1 MPPKTTPLR
10 KITFLAIAI
19 TIFSQTAA
27 QQTVMTSQQT
37 ATPLDPITVT
47 SSSIETRASKTG
59 RNITVITAKDI
70 AQLPVRTP
78 DELLRFL
85 PGIDVQTRGALGAQ
99 SDISMRGGTFQQVLV
114 ILDGLRLN
122 DPNTGH
128 FSGYIPVVLDEIERI
143 EILKGASSGIF
154 GSDAV
159 GGVIYITTKSFAKQ
173 KVEGKRGIIQ
183 AAGGDLGLLSSSG
196 YYSVS
201 NPTHH
206 FQISALRNRANGP
219 KQRGTN
225 GYMQED
231 AFSFALSK
239 QKNNWQTSFRT
250 AYNEREFAAQNFYTS
265 FVSDTAVEKVKI
277 FWNQFNANYQKNK
290 DQLTIYAGFKNTEDN
305 YRFSSISSAN
315 SSFSN
320 LFQFNSVYTRMAS
333 EQTKFSLG
341 AQYIGRNI
349 RSNDRGRHTV
359 NQFAVYGIVQHAF
372 TSRFNTNASLRTE
385 HTENAGWILVP
396 QVNLS
401 YQLNQLQ
408 LRASAGYAYRNADFT
423 ELYNNY
429 NRTGVRSG
437 SIGNPNLSA
446 ERSMNY
452 ELGIDWQPNAFGK
465 WSFSLF
471 SRDSRDLIDWSL
483 TAYADMPRK
492 ENLVVNGN
500 YFLAKN
506 QNRITVS
513 GLELDYILEKK
524 LNEQNA
530 VRLKAGLIWLNTES
544 KQGPLSFYLSSAPKF
559 LANFSTGIKIKN
571 FDISFTGLYKSRAT
585 QIGNA
590 LLVPL
595 SSEYFVM
602 NTKINMHFNK
612 VKHVL
617 FLQADNL
624 LNQSINDFVGTPLP
638 GRWLQGGFRFIF

>member
-1 MPPKTTPLR
+1 MLIQLLVLIFRPLFAQDNNATTQVE
-10 KITFLAIAI
+10 A
-19 TIFSQTAA
+19 S
-27 QQTVMTSQQT
+27 V
-37 ATPLDPITVT
+37 LDPITVT

-59 RNITVITAKDI
+59 RNITVITSKEI

-128 FSGYIPVVLDEIERI
+128 FSGYIPVVLDEIERV

-173 KVEGKRGIIQ
+173 KAIGKRGIIQ
-183 AAGGDLGLLSSSG
+183 VAGGDLGLISSSG
-196 YYSVS
+196 FYSVS
-201 NPTHH
+201 NSTNHL
-206 FQISALRNRANGP
+206 QISALRNRADGP
-219 KQRGTN
+219 QQRGIK

-231 AFSFALSK
+231 AFSVAFSK
-239 QKNNWQTSFRT
+239 QKKFWQTSFRS
-250 AYNEREFAAQNFYTS
+250 AYNERAFAAQNFYTS

-277 FWNQFNANYQKNK
+277 FWNQFNASYQKNK

-305 YRFSSISSAN
+305 YKFSSVSTAN

-320 LFQFNSVYTRMAS
+320 LFQINTVYTRTAT

-359 NQFAVYGIVQHAF
+359 NQLAVYGILQHAF
-372 TSRFNTNASLRTE
+372 SNRVVANSSLRTE
-385 HTENAGWILVP
+385 YTDNAGWIVVP
-396 QVNLS
+396 QINLS

-446 ERSMNY
+446 EKSMNY
-452 ELGIDWQPNAFGK
+452 EVGVDWVHNQSGK
-465 WSFSLF
+465 WSVSLF

-492 ENLVVNGN
+492 DNLVVNGN
-500 YFLAKN
+500 YFLARN
-506 QNRITVS
+506 QNRISVS
-513 GLELDYILEKK
+513 GLELDYIVEKK
-524 LNEQNA
+524 LNEQNSI
-530 VRLKAGLIWLNTES
+530 RLKTGLIWLNTES
-544 KQGPLSFYLSSAPKF
+544 KEGPLSFYLSSAPKF
-559 LANFSTGIKIKN
+559 LANFAAGIKLKN
-571 FDISFTGLYKSRAT
+571 LDFSFAGLYKSRAAQT
-585 QIGNA
+585 NNA

-595 SSEYFVM
+595 SSSYFVM
-602 NTKINMHFNK
+602 NTRINIHFNK
-612 VKHVL
+612 VKHIV
-617 FLQADNL
+617 FLQADNV
-624 LNQSINDFVGTPLP
+624 LNTSINDFVGTPLP

>member
-1 MPPKTTPLR
+1 M
-10 KITFLAIAI
+10 FLAIAVA
-19 TIFSQTAA
+19 IFSQTHA
-27 QQTVMTSQQT
+27 QQSANAEQQT
-37 ATPLDPITVT
+37 ATTLDPITVT

-59 RNITVITAKDI
+59 RNITVITSKEI
-70 AQLPVRTP
+70 SQLPVRTP

-85 PGIDVQTRGALGAQ
+85 PGIDVQTRGVLGAQ

-128 FSGYIPVVLDEIERI
+128 FSGYIPVVLDEIEKI

-173 KVEGKRGIIQ
+173 KVAGKRGIINV
-183 AAGGDLGLLSSSG
+183 AGGDLGLLSSSG

-201 NPTHH
+201 NPTNHY
-206 FQISALRNRANGP
+206 QISALRNRADGP
-219 KQRGTN
+219 KQRGIN

-231 AFSFALSK
+231 AFSFAFSK
-239 QKNNWQTSFRT
+239 QKNNWQTSFKT
-250 AYNEREFAAQNFYTS
+250 AYNERAFAAQNFYTS

-277 FWNQFNANYQKNK
+277 FWNQFNASYQKNK
-290 DQLTIYAGFKNTEDN
+290 DQLTVYAGFKNTEDN
-305 YRFSSISSAN
+305 YKFSAVSSAN

-320 LFQFNSVYTRMAS
+320 LFQFNTIYTRLET

-359 NQFAVYGIVQHAF
+359 NQLAVYGILQHAF
-372 TSRFNTNASLRTE
+372 NNRFITNTSLRTE
-385 HTENAGWILVP
+385 YTDNAGWIVVP

-446 ERSMNY
+446 EKSMNY
-452 ELGIDWQPNAFGK
+452 ELGFDWTNPQLGK

-513 GLELDYILEKK
+513 GLEIDYMLEKK
-524 LNEQNA
+524 LNEINSI
-530 VRLKAGLIWLNTES
+530 RLKTGLIWLNTES
-544 KQGPLSFYLSSAPKF
+544 KEGPLSFYLSSAPKF
-559 LANFSTGIKIKN
+559 LANFAAGIKIKN
-571 FDISFTGLYKSRAT
+571 FDLSFTGLYKSRAA
-585 QIGNA
+585 QNSNA

-595 SSEYFVM
+595 SSQYFVM
-602 NTKINMHFNK
+602 NTKVNIYFNK
-612 VKHVL
+612 VKHVM

>member
-1 MPPKTTPLR
+1 MKKILLIQLLVLIFRPLFAQDNNATTQVE
-10 KITFLAIAI
+10 A
-19 TIFSQTAA
+19 S
-27 QQTVMTSQQT
+27 V
-37 ATPLDPITVT
+37 LDPITVT

-59 RNITVITAKDI
+59 RNITVITSKEI

-128 FSGYIPVVLDEIERI
+128 FSGYIPVVLDEIERV

-159 GGVIYITTKSFAKQ
+159 GGVIYITTKCFAKQ
-173 KVEGKRGIIQ
+173 KAIGKRGIIQ
-183 AAGGDLGLLSSSG
+183 VAGGDLGLISSSG
-196 YYSVS
+196 FYSVS
-201 NPTHH
+201 NSTNQL
-206 FQISALRNRANGP
+206 QISALRNRADGP
-219 KQRGTN
+219 QQRGIK

-231 AFSFALSK
+231 AFSVAFSK
-239 QKNNWQTSFRT
+239 QKKFWQTSFRS
-250 AYNEREFAAQNFYTS
+250 AYNERAFAAQNFYTS

-277 FWNQFNANYQKNK
+277 FWNQFNASYQKNK

-305 YRFSSISSAN
+305 YKFSSVSTAN

-320 LFQFNSVYTRMAS
+320 LFQINTVYTRTAT

-359 NQFAVYGIVQHAF
+359 NQLAVYGILQHAF
-372 TSRFNTNASLRTE
+372 SNRLVANSSLRTE
-385 HTENAGWILVP
+385 YTDNAGWIVVP
-396 QVNLS
+396 QINLS

-446 ERSMNY
+446 EKSMNY
-452 ELGIDWQPNAFGK
+452 EVGVDWVHNQSGK
-465 WSFSLF
+465 WSVSLF

-492 ENLVVNGN
+492 DNLVVNGN
-500 YFLAKN
+500 YFLARN
-506 QNRITVS
+506 QNRISVS
-513 GLELDYILEKK
+513 GLELDYIVEKK
-524 LNEQNA
+524 LNEQNSI
-530 VRLKAGLIWLNTES
+530 RLKTGLIWLNTES
-544 KQGPLSFYLSSAPKF
+544 KEGPLSFYLSSAPKF
-559 LANFSTGIKIKN
+559 LANFAAGIKLKN
-571 FDISFTGLYKSRAT
+571 LDFSFAGLYKSRAAQT
-585 QIGNA
+585 NNA

-595 SSEYFVM
+595 SSSYFVM
-602 NTKINMHFNK
+602 NTRINIHFNK
-612 VKHVL
+612 VKHIV
-617 FLQADNL
+617 FLQADNV
-624 LNQSINDFVGTPLP
+624 LNTSINDFVGTPLP

>member
-1 MPPKTTPLR
+1 MR
-10 KITFLAIAI
+10 KVLIIQLAVLLFNQASAQENKFR
-19 TIFSQTAA
+19 TQTEAS
-27 QQTVMTSQQT
+27 V
-37 ATPLDPITVT
+37 LDPITVT

-59 RNITVITAKDI
+59 RNITVITSKEI

-173 KVEGKRGIIQ
+173 KVLGNRGIIQ
-183 AAGGDLGLLSSSG
+183 VAGGDLGLVSSSG

-201 NPTHH
+201 NPTNHL
-206 FQISALRNRANGP
+206 QISALRNRADGP
-219 KQRGTN
+219 KQRGIN

-231 AFSFALSK
+231 AFSFAFSK
-239 QKNNWQTSFRT
+239 QKKYWQTAFRT

-290 DQLTIYAGFKNTEDN
+290 DQLTVYAGFKNTEDN
-305 YRFSSISSAN
+305 YRFSSVSSAN

-320 LFQFNSVYTRMAS
+320 LFQFNTLYTRTAT

-359 NQFAVYGIVQHAF
+359 NQMAVYGILQHAF
-372 TSRFNTNASLRTE
+372 SNRFVTNTSVRTE
-385 HTENAGWILVP
+385 YTENIGWILVP
-396 QVNLS
+396 QINLS
-401 YQLNQLQ
+401 YQVNQFQ
-408 LRASAGYAYRNADFT
+408 FRASAGYAYRNADFT

-446 ERSMNY
+446 EKSMNY
-452 ELGIDWQPNAFGK
+452 EVGMDWVHDQLGK
-465 WSFSLF
+465 WSLSLF

-483 TAYADMPRK
+483 TAYPDMPRK
-492 ENLVVNGN
+492 DNLVVNGN

-506 QNRITVS
+506 QNRIAVS
-513 GLELDYILEKK
+513 GLELDYVLEKK
-524 LNEQNA
+524 LNEQNS
-530 VRLKAGLIWLNTES
+530 VRIKTGLIWLNTES

-559 LANFSTGIKIKN
+559 LANFAAGIKLKN
-571 FDISFTGLYKSRAT
+571 IDFNFTGLYKSRTA
-585 QIGNA
+585 QANNP

-595 SSEYFVM
+595 SNQYFVM
-602 NTKINMHFNK
+602 NARVNLHFNK
-612 VKHVL
+612 VKHIV

-624 LNQSINDFVGTPLP
+624 LNQTINDFVGTPLP

>member
-1 MPPKTTPLR
+1 MR
-10 KITFLAIAI
+10 KIIFLAIAVA
-19 TIFSQTAA
+19 IFNQTHA
-27 QQTVMTSQQT
+27 QQSANAEQQT
-37 ATPLDPITVT
+37 ATILDPITVT

-59 RNITVITAKDI
+59 RNITVITSKEI
-70 AQLPVRTP
+70 SQLPVRTP

-85 PGIDVQTRGALGAQ
+85 PGIDVQTRGVLGAQ

-128 FSGYIPVVLDEIERI
+128 FSGYIPVVLDEIEKI

-173 KVEGKRGIIQ
+173 KVAGKRGIINV
-183 AAGGDLGLLSSSG
+183 AGGDLGLLSSSG

-201 NPTHH
+201 NPTNH
-206 FQISALRNRANGP
+206 FQISALRNRADGP
-219 KQRGTN
+219 KQRGIN

-250 AYNEREFAAQNFYTS
+250 AYNERAFAAQNFYTS

-277 FWNQFNANYQKNK
+277 FWNQFNASYQKNK
-290 DQLTIYAGFKNTEDN
+290 DQLTVYAGFKNTEDN
-305 YRFSSISSAN
+305 YKFSSVSSAN

-320 LFQFNSVYTRMAS
+320 LFQFNTIYTRLET

-359 NQFAVYGIVQHAF
+359 NQLAVYGILQHAF
-372 TSRFNTNASLRTE
+372 NNRFITNTSLRTE
-385 HTENAGWILVP
+385 YTDNAGWIFVP

-446 ERSMNY
+446 EKSMNY
-452 ELGIDWQPNAFGK
+452 ELGFDWTSHQLGK

-506 QNRITVS
+506 QNRITFS
-513 GLELDYILEKK
+513 GLEIDYMLEKK
-524 LNEQNA
+524 LNELNSI
-530 VRLKAGLIWLNTES
+530 RLKTGLIWLNTES
-544 KQGPLSFYLSSAPKF
+544 KEGPLSFYLSSAPKF
-559 LANFSTGIKIKN
+559 LANFAAGIKIKN
-571 FDISFTGLYKSRAT
+571 FDLSFTGLYKSRAA
-585 QIGNA
+585 QNSNA
-590 LLVPL
+590 LLIPL
-595 SSEYFVM
+595 SSQYFVM
-602 NTKINMHFNK
+602 NTKVNIYFNK

>member
-1 MPPKTTPLR
+1 MR
-10 KITFLAIAI
+10 KVLIIQLAVLLFNQAIAQENNSR
-19 TIFSQTAA
+19 TQTEAS
-27 QQTVMTSQQT
+27 V
-37 ATPLDPITVT
+37 LDPITVT

-59 RNITVITAKDI
+59 RNITVITSKEI

-173 KVEGKRGIIQ
+173 KSIGSRGIIQ
-183 AAGGDLGLLSSSG
+183 VAGGDLGLVSSSG

-201 NPTHH
+201 NPTNHL
-206 FQISALRNRANGP
+206 QISALRNRADGP
-219 KQRGTN
+219 QQRGIN

-231 AFSFALSK
+231 AFSFAFSK
-239 QKNNWQTSFRT
+239 QKKYWQTAFRT

-290 DQLTIYAGFKNTEDN
+290 DQLTVYAGFKNTEDN
-305 YRFSSISSAN
+305 YRFSSVSSAN

-320 LFQFNSVYTRMAS
+320 LFQFNTLYTRTET

-359 NQFAVYGIVQHAF
+359 NQMAVYGILQHAF
-372 TSRFNTNASLRTE
+372 SNRFITNTSVRTE
-385 HTENAGWILVP
+385 YTENIGWILVP
-396 QVNLS
+396 QINLS
-401 YQLNQLQ
+401 YQVNQFQ
-408 LRASAGYAYRNADFT
+408 FRASAGYAYRNADFT

-446 ERSMNY
+446 EKSMNY
-452 ELGIDWQPNAFGK
+452 EVGMDWVHDQLGK
-465 WSFSLF
+465 WSLSLF

-492 ENLVVNGN
+492 DNLVINGN

-524 LNEQNA
+524 LNEQNS
-530 VRLKAGLIWLNTES
+530 VRIKTGLIWLNTES

-559 LANFSTGIKIKN
+559 LANFAAGIKLKN
-571 FDISFTGLYKSRAT
+571 VDFNFTGLYKSRTA
-585 QIGNA
+585 QANNP

-595 SSEYFVM
+595 SSQYFVM
-602 NTKINMHFNK
+602 NARVNLHFNK
-612 VKHVL
+612 VKHIV

-624 LNQSINDFVGTPLP
+624 LNQTINDFVGTPLP
-638 GRWLQGGFRFIF
+638 ARWLQGGFRFIF

>member
-1 MPPKTTPLR
+1 MLIQLLVLIFRPLFAQDNNATTQVE
-10 KITFLAIAI
+10 A
-19 TIFSQTAA
+19 S
-27 QQTVMTSQQT
+27 V
-37 ATPLDPITVT
+37 LDPITVT

-59 RNITVITAKDI
+59 RNITVITSKEI

-128 FSGYIPVVLDEIERI
+128 FSGYIPVVLDEIERV

-173 KVEGKRGIIQ
+173 KAIGKRGIIQ
-183 AAGGDLGLLSSSG
+183 VAGGDLGLISSSG
-196 YYSVS
+196 FYSVS
-201 NPTHH
+201 NSTNHL
-206 FQISALRNRANGP
+206 QISALRNRADGP
-219 KQRGTN
+219 QQRGIK

-231 AFSFALSK
+231 AFSVAFSK
-239 QKNNWQTSFRT
+239 QKKFWQTSFRS
-250 AYNEREFAAQNFYTS
+250 AYNERAFAAQNFYTS

-277 FWNQFNANYQKNK
+277 FWNQFNASYQKNK

-305 YRFSSISSAN
+305 YKFSSVSTAN

-320 LFQFNSVYTRMAS
+320 LFQINTVYTRTAT

-359 NQFAVYGIVQHAF
+359 NQLAVYGILQHAF
-372 TSRFNTNASLRTE
+372 SNRLVANSSLRTE
-385 HTENAGWILVP
+385 YTDNAGWIVVP
-396 QVNLS
+396 QINLS

-446 ERSMNY
+446 EKSMNY
-452 ELGIDWQPNAFGK
+452 EVGVDWVHNQSGK
-465 WSFSLF
+465 WSVSLF

-492 ENLVVNGN
+492 DNLVVNGN
-500 YFLAKN
+500 YFLARN
-506 QNRITVS
+506 QNRISVS
-513 GLELDYILEKK
+513 GLELDYIVEKK
-524 LNEQNA
+524 LNEQNSI
-530 VRLKAGLIWLNTES
+530 RLKTGLIWLNTES
-544 KQGPLSFYLSSAPKF
+544 KEGPLSFYLSSAPKF
-559 LANFSTGIKIKN
+559 LANFAAGIKLKN
-571 FDISFTGLYKSRAT
+571 LDFSFTGLYKSRAAQT
-585 QIGNA
+585 NNA

-595 SSEYFVM
+595 SSSYFVM
-602 NTKINMHFNK
+602 NTRINIHFNK
-612 VKHVL
+612 VKHIV
-617 FLQADNL
+617 FLQADNV
-624 LNQSINDFVGTPLP
+624 LNTSINDFVGTPLP

>member
-1 MPPKTTPLR
+1 MLIQLLVLIFRPLFAQDNNATTQVE
-10 KITFLAIAI
+10 A
-19 TIFSQTAA
+19 S
-27 QQTVMTSQQT
+27 V
-37 ATPLDPITVT
+37 LDPITVT

-59 RNITVITAKDI
+59 RNITVITSKEI

-128 FSGYIPVVLDEIERI
+128 FSGYIPVVLDEIERV

-159 GGVIYITTKSFAKQ
+159 GGVIYITTKCFAKQ
-173 KVEGKRGIIQ
+173 KAIGKRGIIQ
-183 AAGGDLGLLSSSG
+183 VAGGDLGLISSSG
-196 YYSVS
+196 FYSVS
-201 NPTHH
+201 NSTNQL
-206 FQISALRNRANGP
+206 QISALRNRADGP
-219 KQRGTN
+219 QQRGIK

-231 AFSFALSK
+231 AFSVAFSK
-239 QKNNWQTSFRT
+239 QKKFWQTSFRS
-250 AYNEREFAAQNFYTS
+250 AYNERAFAAQNFYTS

-277 FWNQFNANYQKNK
+277 FWNQFNASYQKNK

-305 YRFSSISSAN
+305 YKFSSVSTAN

-320 LFQFNSVYTRMAS
+320 LFQINTVYTRTAT

-359 NQFAVYGIVQHAF
+359 NQLAVYGILQHAF
-372 TSRFNTNASLRTE
+372 SNRLVANSSLRTE
-385 HTENAGWILVP
+385 YTDNAGWIVVP
-396 QVNLS
+396 QINLS

-446 ERSMNY
+446 EKSMNY
-452 ELGIDWQPNAFGK
+452 EVGVDWVHNQSGK
-465 WSFSLF
+465 WSVSLF

-492 ENLVVNGN
+492 DNLVVNGN
-500 YFLAKN
+500 YFLARN
-506 QNRITVS
+506 QNRISVS
-513 GLELDYILEKK
+513 GLELDYIVEKK
-524 LNEQNA
+524 LNEQNSI
-530 VRLKAGLIWLNTES
+530 RLKTGLIWLNTES
-544 KQGPLSFYLSSAPKF
+544 KEGPLSFYLSSAPKF
-559 LANFSTGIKIKN
+559 LANFAAGIKLKN
-571 FDISFTGLYKSRAT
+571 LDFSFAGLYKSRAAQT
-585 QIGNA
+585 NNA

-595 SSEYFVM
+595 SSSYFVM
-602 NTKINMHFNK
+602 NTRINIHFNK
-612 VKHVL
+612 VKHIV
-617 FLQADNL
+617 FLQADNV
-624 LNQSINDFVGTPLP
+624 LNTSINDFVGTPLP

>member
-1 MPPKTTPLR
+1 MR
-10 KITFLAIAI
+10 KVLIIQLAILLFNQAI
-19 TIFSQTAA
+19 GQETISKTQTEAS
-27 QQTVMTSQQT
+27 V
-37 ATPLDPITVT
+37 LDPITVT

-59 RNITVITAKDI
+59 RNITVITSKEI

-173 KVEGKRGIIQ
+173 KSLGNRGIIHVT
-183 AAGGDLGLLSSSG
+183 GGDLGLVSSSG

-201 NPTHH
+201 NPTNHL
-206 FQISALRNRANGP
+206 QISALRNRADGP
-219 KQRGTN
+219 KQRGIN

-231 AFSFALSK
+231 AFSFAFSK
-239 QKNNWQTSFRT
+239 QKKDWQTSFRT

-290 DQLTIYAGFKNTEDN
+290 DQLTVYAGFKNTEDN
-305 YRFSSISSAN
+305 YRFSSVSSAN

-320 LFQFNSVYTRMAS
+320 LFQFNTLYTRTET

-359 NQFAVYGIVQHAF
+359 NQMAVYGILQHAF
-372 TSRFNTNASLRTE
+372 SNRFITNTSVRTE
-385 HTENAGWILVP
+385 YTENIGWILVP
-396 QVNLS
+396 QINLS
-401 YQLNQLQ
+401 YQVNQFQ
-408 LRASAGYAYRNADFT
+408 FRASAGYAYRNADFT

-446 ERSMNY
+446 EKSMNY
-452 ELGIDWQPNAFGK
+452 EIGMDWVHNQLGK
-465 WSFSLF
+465 WSVSLF

-492 ENLVVNGN
+492 DNLVVNGN

-524 LNEQNA
+524 WSEQNS
-530 VRLKAGLIWLNTES
+530 VRIKTGLIWLNTES
-544 KQGPLSFYLSSAPKF
+544 KQGPLSYYLSSAPKF
-559 LANFSTGIKIKN
+559 LANFAAGIKLKN
-571 FDISFTGLYKSRAT
+571 VDFNFTGLYKSRTA
-585 QIGNA
+585 QANNP

-595 SSEYFVM
+595 SSQYFVM
-602 NTKINMHFNK
+602 NARVNLHFNK
-612 VKHVL
+612 VKHVV

-624 LNQSINDFVGTPLP
+624 LNQTINDFVGTPLP

>member
-1 MPPKTTPLR
+1 MLIQLLVLIFRPLFAQDNNATTQVE
-10 KITFLAIAI
+10 A
-19 TIFSQTAA
+19 S
-27 QQTVMTSQQT
+27 V
-37 ATPLDPITVT
+37 LDPITVT

-59 RNITVITAKDI
+59 RNITVITSKEI

-128 FSGYIPVVLDEIERI
+128 FSGYIPVVLDEIERV

-173 KVEGKRGIIQ
+173 KAIGKRGIIQ
-183 AAGGDLGLLSSSG
+183 VAGGDLGLISSSG
-196 YYSVS
+196 FYSVS
-201 NPTHH
+201 NSTNHL
-206 FQISALRNRANGP
+206 QISALRNRADGP
-219 KQRGTN
+219 QQRGIK

-231 AFSFALSK
+231 AFSVAFSK
-239 QKNNWQTSFRT
+239 QKKFWQTSFRS
-250 AYNEREFAAQNFYTS
+250 AYNERAFAAQNFYTS

-277 FWNQFNANYQKNK
+277 FWNQFNASYQKNK

-305 YRFSSISSAN
+305 YKFSSVSTAN

-320 LFQFNSVYTRMAS
+320 LFQINTVYTRTAT

-359 NQFAVYGIVQHAF
+359 NQLAVYGILQHAF
-372 TSRFNTNASLRTE
+372 SNRLVANSSLRTE
-385 HTENAGWILVP
+385 YTDNAGWIVVP
-396 QVNLS
+396 QINLS

-446 ERSMNY
+446 EKSMNY
-452 ELGIDWQPNAFGK
+452 EVGVDWVHNQSGK
-465 WSFSLF
+465 WSVSLF

-492 ENLVVNGN
+492 DNLVVNGN
-500 YFLAKN
+500 YFLARN
-506 QNRITVS
+506 QNRISVS
-513 GLELDYILEKK
+513 GLELDYIVEKK
-524 LNEQNA
+524 LNEQNSI
-530 VRLKAGLIWLNTES
+530 RLKTGLIWLNTES
-544 KQGPLSFYLSSAPKF
+544 KEGPLSFYLSSAPKF
-559 LANFSTGIKIKN
+559 LANFAAGIKLKN
-571 FDISFTGLYKSRAT
+571 LDFSFAGLYKSRAAQT
-585 QIGNA
+585 NNA

-595 SSEYFVM
+595 SSSYFVM
-602 NTKINMHFNK
+602 NTRINIHFNK
-612 VKHVL
+612 VKHIV
-617 FLQADNL
+617 FLQADNV
-624 LNQSINDFVGTPLP
+624 LNTSINDFVGTPLP

>member
-1 MPPKTTPLR
+1 MLIQLLVLILRPLFAQDNNATTQVE
-10 KITFLAIAI
+10 A
-19 TIFSQTAA
+19 S
-27 QQTVMTSQQT
+27 V
-37 ATPLDPITVT
+37 LDPITVT

-59 RNITVITAKDI
+59 RNITVITSKEI

-128 FSGYIPVVLDEIERI
+128 FSGYIPVVLDEIERV

-173 KVEGKRGIIQ
+173 KAIGKRGIIQ
-183 AAGGDLGLLSSSG
+183 VAGGDLGLISSSG
-196 YYSVS
+196 FYSVS
-201 NPTHH
+201 NSTNHL
-206 FQISALRNRANGP
+206 QISALRNRADGP
-219 KQRGTN
+219 QQRGIK

-231 AFSFALSK
+231 AFSVAFSK
-239 QKNNWQTSFRT
+239 QKKFWQTSFRS
-250 AYNEREFAAQNFYTS
+250 AYNERAFAAQNFYTS

-277 FWNQFNANYQKNK
+277 FWNQFNASYQKNK

-305 YRFSSISSAN
+305 YKFSSVSTAN

-320 LFQFNSVYTRMAS
+320 LFQINTVYTRTAT

-359 NQFAVYGIVQHAF
+359 NQLAVYGILQHAF
-372 TSRFNTNASLRTE
+372 SNRLVANSSLRTE
-385 HTENAGWILVP
+385 YTDNAGWIVVP
-396 QVNLS
+396 QINLS

-446 ERSMNY
+446 EKSMNY
-452 ELGIDWQPNAFGK
+452 EVGVDWVHNQSGK
-465 WSFSLF
+465 WSVSLF

-492 ENLVVNGN
+492 DNLVVNGN
-500 YFLAKN
+500 YFLARN
-506 QNRITVS
+506 QNRISVS
-513 GLELDYILEKK
+513 GLELDYIVEKK
-524 LNEQNA
+524 LNEQNSI
-530 VRLKAGLIWLNTES
+530 RLKTGLIWLNTES
-544 KQGPLSFYLSSAPKF
+544 KEGPLSFYLSSAPKF
-559 LANFSTGIKIKN
+559 LANFAAGIKLKN
-571 FDISFTGLYKSRAT
+571 LDFSFTGLYKSRAAQT
-585 QIGNA
+585 NNA

-595 SSEYFVM
+595 SSSYFVM
-602 NTKINMHFNK
+602 NTRINIHFNK
-612 VKHVL
+612 VKHIV
-617 FLQADNL
+617 FLQADNV
-624 LNQSINDFVGTPLP
+624 LNTSINDFVGTPLP

>member
-1 MPPKTTPLR
+1 MT
-10 KITFLAIAI
+10 
-19 TIFSQTAA
+19 QTE
-27 QQTVMTSQQT
+27 TSV
-37 ATPLDPITVT
+37 LDPITVT

-59 RNITVITAKDI
+59 RNITVITSKEI

-78 DELLRFL
+78 DELFRFL

-99 SDISMRGGTFQQVLV
+99 SDISIRGGTFQQVLV

-173 KVEGKRGIIQ
+173 KALGNRGIIQ
-183 AAGGDLGLLSSSG
+183 VAGGDLGLVSSSG

-201 NPTHH
+201 NPTNHL
-206 FQISALRNRANGP
+206 QISALRNRADGP
-219 KQRGTN
+219 QQRGIN

-231 AFSFALSK
+231 AFSFAFSK
-239 QKNNWQTSFRT
+239 QKKYWQTAFRT

-290 DQLTIYAGFKNTEDN
+290 DQLTVYAGFKNTEDN
-305 YRFSSISSAN
+305 YKFSSVSSAN

-320 LFQFNSVYTRMAS
+320 LFQFNTLYTRTET

-359 NQFAVYGIVQHAF
+359 NQLAVYGILQHAF
-372 TSRFNTNASLRTE
+372 SNRFITNTSVRTE
-385 HTENAGWILVP
+385 YTENIGWILVP
-396 QVNLS
+396 QINLS
-401 YQLNQLQ
+401 YQVNQFQ
-408 LRASAGYAYRNADFT
+408 FRASAGYAYRNADFT

-446 ERSMNY
+446 EKSMNY
-452 ELGIDWQPNAFGK
+452 EIGMDWVHDKLGK
-465 WSFSLF
+465 WSLSLF
-471 SRDSRDLIDWSL
+471 NRDSRDLIDWSL

-492 ENLVVNGN
+492 DNLVVNGN

-524 LNEQNA
+524 LNEQNS
-530 VRLKAGLIWLNTES
+530 VRIKTGLIWLNTDS

-559 LANFSTGIKIKN
+559 LANFAAGIKLKN
-571 FDISFTGLYKSRAT
+571 VDFNFTGLYKSRTPQA
-585 QIGNA
+585 NNP
-590 LLVPL
+590 LLVHL
-595 SSEYFVM
+595 SSQYFVM
-602 NTKINMHFNK
+602 NARVNLHFNK
-612 VKHVL
+612 VKHIV

-624 LNQSINDFVGTPLP
+624 LNQTINDFVGTPLP

>member
-1 MPPKTTPLR
+1 MR
-10 KITFLAIAI
+10 KFLIIQLAVLLFNQAIAQGNNSH
-19 TIFSQTAA
+19 TQTE
-27 QQTVMTSQQT
+27 TSV
-37 ATPLDPITVT
+37 LDPITVT

-59 RNITVITAKDI
+59 RNITVITSKEI

-143 EILKGASSGIF
+143 EILKGSSSGIF

-173 KVEGKRGIIQ
+173 KALGSKGIIHV
-183 AAGGDLGLLSSSG
+183 AGGALGLVSNSG

-201 NPTHH
+201 NPTNH
-206 FQISALRNRANGP
+206 FQISALRNRADGP
-219 KQRGTN
+219 KQRGIN

-231 AFSFALSK
+231 AFSFSFSK
-239 QKNNWQTSFRT
+239 QKKYWQTAFRT

-277 FWNQFNANYQKNK
+277 FWNQFNANYQKKK
-290 DQLTIYAGFKNTEDN
+290 DQLTVYAGFKNTEDN
-305 YRFSSISSAN
+305 YRFSSVSSAN

-320 LFQFNSVYTRMAS
+320 LFQFNTLYTRTAT

-341 AQYIGRNI
+341 TQYIGRNI

-359 NQFAVYGIVQHAF
+359 NQMAVYGILQHAF
-372 TSRFNTNASLRTE
+372 SNRFVTNTSVRSE
-385 HTENAGWILVP
+385 YTENIGWILVP
-396 QVNLS
+396 QINLS
-401 YQLNQLQ
+401 YQVNQFQ
-408 LRASAGYAYRNADFT
+408 FRASAGYAYRNADFT

-446 ERSMNY
+446 EKSMNY
-452 ELGIDWQPNAFGK
+452 EVGMDWVLDQFGK
-465 WSFSLF
+465 WSLSLF

-483 TAYADMPRK
+483 TAYANMPRK
-492 ENLVVNGN
+492 DNLVVNGN

-524 LNEQNA
+524 WSEKNS
-530 VRLKAGLIWLNTES
+530 VRFKTGLIWLNTES

-559 LANFSTGIKIKN
+559 LANFAAGIKLKN
-571 FDISFTGLYKSRAT
+571 VDFNFTGLYKSRTA
-585 QIGNA
+585 QANNP

-595 SSEYFVM
+595 SNQYFVM
-602 NTKINMHFNK
+602 NARVNLHFNK
-612 VKHVL
+612 VKHIV

-624 LNQSINDFVGTPLP
+624 LNQNINDFVGTPLP

>member
-1 MPPKTTPLR
+1 MR
-10 KITFLAIAI
+10 KILIIQLAVLLFNQASAQKNISS
-19 TIFSQTAA
+19 TQTE
-27 QQTVMTSQQT
+27 TSV
-37 ATPLDPITVT
+37 LDPITVT

-59 RNITVITAKDI
+59 RNITVITSKEI

-99 SDISMRGGTFQQVLV
+99 SDISIRGGTFQQVLV

-173 KVEGKRGIIQ
+173 KALGNRGIIQ
-183 AAGGDLGLLSSSG
+183 VAGGDLGLVSSSG

-201 NPTHH
+201 NPTNHL
-206 FQISALRNRANGP
+206 QISALRNRADGP
-219 KQRGTN
+219 QQRGIN

-231 AFSFALSK
+231 AFSFAFSK
-239 QKNNWQTSFRT
+239 QKKYWQTAFRT

-290 DQLTIYAGFKNTEDN
+290 DQLTVYAGFKNTEDN
-305 YRFSSISSAN
+305 YKFSSVSSAN

-320 LFQFNSVYTRMAS
+320 LFQFNTLYTRTET

-359 NQFAVYGIVQHAF
+359 NQMAVYGILQHAF
-372 TSRFNTNASLRTE
+372 SNRFITNTSVRTE
-385 HTENAGWILVP
+385 YTENIGWILVP
-396 QVNLS
+396 QINLS
-401 YQLNQLQ
+401 YQVNQFQ
-408 LRASAGYAYRNADFT
+408 FRASAGYAYRNADFT

-446 ERSMNY
+446 EKSMNY
-452 ELGIDWQPNAFGK
+452 EIGMDWVHNQLGK
-465 WSFSLF
+465 WSVSLF

-492 ENLVVNGN
+492 DNLVVNGN

-506 QNRITVS
+506 QSRITVS

-524 LNEQNA
+524 LNEQNS
-530 VRLKAGLIWLNTES
+530 VRIKTGLIWLNTES

-559 LANFSTGIKIKN
+559 LANFAAGIKLKN
-571 FDISFTGLYKSRAT
+571 VDFNFTGLYKSRTPQA
-585 QIGNA
+585 NNP

-595 SSEYFVM
+595 SSQYFVM
-602 NTKINMHFNK
+602 NARVNLHFNK
-612 VKHVL
+612 VKHIV

-624 LNQSINDFVGTPLP
+624 LNQTINDFVGTPLP

>member
-1 MPPKTTPLR
+1 MR
-10 KITFLAIAI
+10 KVLIIQLAVLLFNQAIAQENNSR
-19 TIFSQTAA
+19 TQTEAS
-27 QQTVMTSQQT
+27 V
-37 ATPLDPITVT
+37 LDPITVT

-59 RNITVITAKDI
+59 RNITVITSKEI

-173 KVEGKRGIIQ
+173 KSIGSRGIIQ
-183 AAGGDLGLLSSSG
+183 VAGGDLGLVSSSG

-201 NPTHH
+201 NPTNHL
-206 FQISALRNRANGP
+206 QISALRNRADGP
-219 KQRGTN
+219 QQRGIN

-231 AFSFALSK
+231 AFSFAFSK
-239 QKNNWQTSFRT
+239 QKKYWQTAFRT

-290 DQLTIYAGFKNTEDN
+290 DQLTVYAGFKNTEDN
-305 YRFSSISSAN
+305 YRFSSVSSAN

-320 LFQFNSVYTRMAS
+320 LFQFNTLYTRTAT

-359 NQFAVYGIVQHAF
+359 NQMAVYGILQHAF
-372 TSRFNTNASLRTE
+372 SNRFITNTSVRTE
-385 HTENAGWILVP
+385 YTENIGWILVP
-396 QVNLS
+396 QINLS
-401 YQLNQLQ
+401 YQVNQFQ
-408 LRASAGYAYRNADFT
+408 FRASAGYAYRNADFT

-446 ERSMNY
+446 EKSMNY
-452 ELGIDWQPNAFGK
+452 EVGMDWVHDQLGK
-465 WSFSLF
+465 WSLSLF

-492 ENLVVNGN
+492 DNLVINGN

-524 LNEQNA
+524 LNEQNS
-530 VRLKAGLIWLNTES
+530 VRIKTGLIWLNTES

-559 LANFSTGIKIKN
+559 LANFAAGIKLKN
-571 FDISFTGLYKSRAT
+571 VDFNFTGLYKSRTA
-585 QIGNA
+585 QANNP

-595 SSEYFVM
+595 SSQYFVM
-602 NTKINMHFNK
+602 NARVNLHFNK
-612 VKHVL
+612 VKHIV

-624 LNQSINDFVGTPLP
+624 LNQTINDFVGTPLP
-638 GRWLQGGFRFIF
+638 ARWLQGGFRFIF

>member
-1 MPPKTTPLR
+1 MLLIGR
-10 KITFLAIAI
+10 LV
-19 TIFSQTAA
+19 A
-27 QQTVMTSQQT
+27 QDSNSNAHQKVSF
-37 ATPLDPITVT
+37 LDPITVT

-59 RNITVITAKDI
+59 RNITVITAKEI
-70 AQLPVRTP
+70 SQLPVRTP

-128 FSGYIPVVLDEIERI
+128 FSGYIPVVLDEIERV

-173 KVEGKRGIIQ
+173 KANGKRGIIQ
-183 AAGGDLGLLSSSG
+183 VAGGDLGLMSSSG
-196 YYSVS
+196 FYSVS
-201 NPTHH
+201 NPSNH
-206 FQISALRNRANGP
+206 FQISALRNRADGP
-219 KQRGTN
+219 KQRGIN

-231 AFSFALSK
+231 AFSFAFSK
-239 QKNNWQTSFRT
+239 QKNNWLTSFRS

-290 DQLTIYAGFKNTEDN
+290 DQLSVYAGFKNTEDN
-305 YRFSSISSAN
+305 YKFSSVSSAN

-320 LFQFNSVYTRMAS
+320 LFQINTIYTRTTT

-359 NQFAVYGIVQHAF
+359 NQLAVYGILQHAF
-372 TSRFNTNASLRTE
+372 SNQFISNTSLRTE
-385 HTENAGWILVP
+385 YTDNAGWIVVP

-401 YQLNQLQ
+401 YQVNQLQ
-408 LRASAGYAYRNADFT
+408 LRASLGYAYRNADFT

-446 ERSMNY
+446 EKSINY
-452 ELGIDWQPNAFGK
+452 EVGFDWANNQLGK

-506 QNRITVS
+506 QNRISVS
-513 GLELDYILEKK
+513 GLELDYMLEKK
-524 LNEQNA
+524 LNEQNSIR
-530 VRLKAGLIWLNTES
+530 VKSGLIWLSTES
-544 KQGPLSFYLSSAPKF
+544 KEGPLSFYLSSAPKF
-559 LANFSTGIKIKN
+559 LANFAAGIKLKN
-571 FDISFTGLYKSRAT
+571 VDFSFTGLYKSRSAQT
-585 QIGNA
+585 NNP

-595 SSEYFVM
+595 SSNYFVM
-602 NTKINMHFNK
+602 NLRINIHFNK
-612 VKHVL
+612 VKHIL
-617 FLQADNL
+617 FLQADNVF
-624 LNQSINDFVGTPLP
+624 NKSINDFVGTPLP